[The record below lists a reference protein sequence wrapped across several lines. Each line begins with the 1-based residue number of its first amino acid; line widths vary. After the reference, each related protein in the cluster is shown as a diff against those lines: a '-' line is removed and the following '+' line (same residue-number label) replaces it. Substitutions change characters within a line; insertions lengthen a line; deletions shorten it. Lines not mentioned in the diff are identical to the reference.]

1 MQVAKQGDRLIG
13 NQDLPCF
20 RAMAVGRTNDALS
33 RQTGMN
39 RDDLLEQFSQHL
51 PEVRRSGHAER
62 RLPSAEEAS
71 RTV

>member
-1 MQVAKQGDRLIG
+1 MQVAKQGHRLIG

-20 RAMAVGRTNDALS
+20 RAMALGRTNDALS

-51 PEVRRSGHAER
+51 PEFRAQVTPARRV
-62 RLPSAEEAS
+62 PSAEEAS